1 MTLVNVL
8 YFFFLCQKW
17 SELILYIDNM
27 MITQG
32 VSLYRHCISDE
43 NKRKVYTRYVWLI
56 ESSDQ
61 AWLC

>member
-8 YFFFLCQKW
+8 YISFLCQKW

-32 VSLYRHCISDE
+32 VSLYRLCISDE
-43 NKRKVYTRYVWLI
+43 NKRKVYTRYGWLI
-56 ESSDQ
+56 ESLDQ